1 VSVSSFTDRASSVQS
16 NYIAGANSSQA
27 DTLVSTSEADRA
39 AEIEDLKRQIA
50 ELQIA
55 VAARDDFL
63 AIAAHELRNPMT
75 PILGQVER
83 LNRMIA
89 GGASDPVQT
98 RTTVRLIGQ
107 LVRQFIKRATLLLD
121 VSRMSSGKLSLHI
134 ETFDADQLIK
144 RVVKA
149 LQPAAE
155 HAGSSLA
162 YEQDM
167 PVIVSLDALAVEQ
180 ILDNILLNALRY
192 GRRRPVHITLG
203 QGDTLIWIVVRDQG
217 IGISQADQA
226 RIFHRFEQAVSMAT
240 HGGFGVGLW
249 VVGQLVQAM
258 GGRVKIDS
266 AVNEGTSFTVTLPRT
281 YAHTT

>member
-1 VSVSSFTDRASSVQS
+1 VSSFTDRASSVQS
-16 NYIAGANSSQA
+16 NYIAGANSSQT

-50 ELQIA
+50 ELHIA

-121 VSRMSSGKLSLHI
+121 
-134 ETFDADQLIK
+134 QLIK

-192 GRRRPVHITLG
+192 GCRRPVHITLG